1 MVHANMFEER
11 KISSST
17 GRMQVRFF
25 IMFALLCILSVV
37 LPLSV
42 EAGTDGRTRN
52 GDGCSPSINI
62 TSPEPY
68 NRHVDE
74 AITTTDIQVSGNASS
89 PVGIQ
94 KVEVRVNNGTW
105 QLATGTFDWSCTVP
119 LTEGMYSIEARVTD
133 AEGAETVKE
142 VSVKVDTSPPPAIAN
157 LTAEVGLISGE
168 VRLKW
173 DRWEEYDYENGTDQE
188 DTARHSLVIYVSTLR
203 PDTLADMKVYE
214 KWLGLEDWESESH
227 RLPWIYERDVSNLRN
242 GKKYWLA
249 VVTVDHHGNENGTL
263 LEDENLVWA
272 VPVSPPDALN
282 ICMTYLMPAF
292 IMLVVLVLAYS
303 LAPGGRMRKLRARL
317 KDTLRPY
324 VYVAPAVIAL
334 MVLTF
339 YPVGYGFYIS
349 FTNMDAKHLFTHDI
363 IGFENYAAILG
374 DTDAGFR
381 DITVNTFAWTFSNV
395 FITMGIGLGL
405 ALVLNRKG
413 LRGKVIYRTILLLPW
428 AVPAYISCLIWRG
441 MFNPQFGAINHFITT
456 LGMDPIP
463 WLTEMPY
470 AFWAC
475 IITNV
480 WLGVPFML
488 MIFSGG
494 LQSIPEDLYE
504 AASTDGVSRWQQF
517 RNITLPLLKPTVI
530 PAFLLSF
537 IWTFNMFNVIYLITG
552 GGPGGQTDILITYV
566 YKEAFRHYN
575 YGFAAA
581 YSVIIFFMLLSFS
594 MVYMKISKSSEGGG

>member
-1 MVHANMFEER
+1 MFEER
-11 KISSST
+11 KVSSGT
-17 GRMQVRFF
+17 DRIRVRLF
-25 IMFALLCILSVV
+25 IMFALLCVLSAV

-42 EAGTDGRTRN
+42 EAAVVDGRTRE
-52 GDGCSPSINI
+52 GDSNSPSVNI
-62 TSPEPY
+62 TLPVPY
-68 NRHVDE
+68 NKYLDNTL
-74 AITTTDIQVSGNASS
+74 TTSSIEVTGNASS
-89 PVGIQ
+89 PRGIQ

-105 QLATGTFDWSCTVP
+105 HLASGTFNWDSTVP
-119 LTEGMYSIEARVTD
+119 LPEGLCHIEARITDMTGD
-133 AEGAETVKE
+133 AEAAALT
-142 VSVKVDTSPPPAIAN
+142 VKVDHTPPPAVSN
-157 LTAEVGLISGE
+157 LTVEVGIVSGE

-173 DRWEEYDYENGTDQE
+173 DRWEEYDYENGTE
-188 DTARHSLVIYVSTLR
+188 PESPERHSLVIYVSTDR
-203 PDTLADMKVYE
+203 PDSLEDMTVYE

-249 VVTVDHHGNENGTL
+249 VVAVDSYGNENGTL
-263 LEDENLVWA
+263 LEDGNLVWA
-272 VPVSPPDALN
+272 IPVSPPDALN

-292 IMLVVLVLAYS
+292 IILVVLILAYS

-381 DITVNTFAWTFSNV
+381 DITLNTFAWTFSNV

-413 LRGKVIYRTILLLPW
+413 LRGKVAYRTFLLLPW

-480 WLGVPFML
+480 WLGVPFMV

-504 AASTDGVSRWQQF
+504 AASTDGVSGWQQF

-594 MVYMKISKSSEGGG
+594 MVYMKISKSSEGDR